1 MKIVNS
7 KYESL
12 RSNKKK
18 LKRIIKYR
26 RCDDG
31 LKRKA
36 RGRRKA
42 RISCRTR
49 VVVFAGPTSC
59 AHENCVRQTGAVA

>member
-49 VVVFAGPTSC
+49 LWFLPDQPAARTKT
-59 AHENCVRQTGAVA
+59 VRGKLWQ